1 MEKFPSSN
9 AWIKI
14 PAGLVAVSA
23 EVLPSPNRGKGLPDM
38 NLERVLCE
46 AFCDGITVEKVPAG
60 LVVATPFEDVAGDRL
75 AFYVTPDKKGG
86 FYRLEDDGSLVP
98 TLIAMG
104 TDVTEGQRARLFQAI
119 LSESGVDFD
128 PSTGELR
135 TAPLP
140 EGAVAVAAI
149 RFVSMLTRVAA
160 LSAMRPELVL
170 NTFREDAIR
179 RIKDELNSKVIIEE
193 RRPVSEALAEF
204 EPDLVLRAMTQPRPP
219 VAVFVAVSDARLYE
233 AIFLKL
239 SADYEVSEDCAVV
252 ALIEREDTRLVSNRM
267 RQRAHNRLDAVP
279 VYYGEESAAIA
290 RIAREAIPD
299 FRAARFQ

>member
-1 MEKFPSSN
+1 
-9 AWIKI
+9 
-14 PAGLVAVSA
+14 
-23 EVLPSPNRGKGLPDM
+23 
-38 NLERVLCE
+38 
-46 AFCDGITVEKVPAG
+46 
-60 LVVATPFEDVAGDRL
+60 
-75 AFYVTPDKKGG
+75 
-86 FYRLEDDGSLVP
+86 
-98 TLIAMG
+98 
-104 TDVTEGQRARLFQAI
+104 
-119 LSESGVDFD
+119 D

-267 RQRAHNRLDAVP
+267 RQRA
-279 VYYGEESAAIA
+279 
-290 RIAREAIPD
+290 
-299 FRAARFQ
+299 